1 MTAPL
6 VEPPGTESTSA
17 ITGLGR
23 GIGWTYVQLGSTAA
37 SGIVTAGLVLR
48 ELGPA
53 DFGVYALIVAA
64 SAFVK
69 ALGLSLGRSV
79 VRSAA
84 RQHSPLRDDR
94 EQARRELITAHSVYV
109 FVGGA
114 AALLL
119 AVFAF
124 VLPGFVGYGGG
135 RRAPVVE
142 TTLLIGLSL
151 GISLAT
157 STLTGLATGRR
168 DFRSPAIAGASAAVT
183 SVVVVLVLI
192 GRAGLVTLGIAE
204 LASVAVNTGLLW
216 HWARRRDQWFRL
228 RPHRVGSTQVKH
240 VVWAALPLVLL
251 GVGGQVIATTD
262 LFVLGFSFSPAI
274 VGLYRVGSL
283 LPTQAVALL
292 YQGYDVVLPALAGS
306 DNRAVQERTIAF
318 MTRVACFAGGV
329 GLGTMALLRD
339 DLVLLF
345 NGHPSHLASSVLL
358 LFCAI
363 WLTTLVAHG
372 VGLLLIARGRQRRF
386 VWPALFEVL
395 ANGVATL
402 VLVHVVGAIG
412 AAIATL
418 VVLGITHVLVLPFI
432 ARRELSDTRH
442 ILVVDGWL
450 TVCGGIA
457 VAAAAF
463 LLVSWMPASSPR
475 ILAGGSVA
483 GLLGAATGGLLLGAD
498 GRDRLA
504 SLLRRASAASATAC

>member
-1 MTAPL
+1 MTAPSA
-6 VEPPGTESTSA
+6 GTPVAENPIQA
-17 ITGLGR
+17 ISGLGR

-37 SGIVTAGLVLR
+37 AGLVTAGLVLH

-69 ALGLSLGRSV
+69 TLGLSLGRSV

-84 RQHSPLRDDR
+84 RQHSILDDDR
-94 EQARRELITAHSVYV
+94 ENARRELTTAHSVYV
-109 FVGGA
+109 FVGCA

-119 AVFAF
+119 AAFAF
-124 VLPGFVGYGGG
+124 ALPGFVGYAGG
-135 RRAPVVE
+135 RRAAVVE

-168 DFRSPAIAGASAAVT
+168 DFRAPAIASASAAVV
-183 SVVVVLVLI
+183 SVAAVLVLV
-192 GRAGLVTLGIAE
+192 GRVGLVSLGVAE
-204 LASVAVNTGLLW
+204 LLSVTVNTGLLW
-216 HWARRRDQWFRL
+216 RWARRHAQWFRL
-228 RPHRVGSTQVKH
+228 RPHRVGPTQAKH
-240 VVWAALPLVLL
+240 VMWAAMPLVLL
-251 GVGGQVIATTD
+251 GVGGQLIATTD
-262 LFVLGFSFSPAI
+262 LFILGFSFSPAI
-274 VGLYRVGSL
+274 VGLYRMGSL
-283 LPTQAVALL
+283 LPNQAIALL

-306 DNRAVQERTIAF
+306 DDRVVQEQTVAF
-318 MTRVACFAGGV
+318 MTRVSCFTGGV
-329 GLGTMALLRD
+329 GLGTMALLRN

-395 ANGVATL
+395 ANGVGTL

-412 AAIATL
+412 AAAATL

-432 ARRELSDTRH
+432 ARRELSDSRR

-450 TVCGGIA
+450 TVAGGIA
-457 VAAAAF
+457 VAAGAF
-463 LLVSWMPASSPR
+463 LVVSWMPASAAR

-483 GLLGAATGGLLLGAD
+483 GILGTVIGGLLLGAD
-498 GRDRLA
+498 GRTRLGW
-504 SLLRRASAASATAC
+504 LLRRNPTSAAC